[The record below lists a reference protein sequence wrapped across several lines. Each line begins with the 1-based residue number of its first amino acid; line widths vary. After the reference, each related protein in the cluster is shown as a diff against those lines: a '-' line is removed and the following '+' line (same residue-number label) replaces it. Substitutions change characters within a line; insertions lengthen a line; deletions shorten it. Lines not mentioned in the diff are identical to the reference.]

1 MLSKAPER
9 AVVTDDIATT
19 AASSCVGLMLTMCV
33 YGDCRWIR
41 KLRGFAG
48 LRMTRGEAGRIK
60 VVGAVVQREIGVA
73 SGCQQG

>member
-41 KLRGFAG
+41 KLRGFAR